1 MNECVFGFLPV
12 DDMVTMCQLMTN
24 RKVMTNLHYNCKWSF
39 FKLNLIYWL
48 IILCY
53 AVGRLKPTQ
62 LS

>member
-39 FKLNLIYWL
+39 LN
-48 IILCY
+48 
-53 AVGRLKPTQ
+53 
-62 LS
+62 